1 MNLPK
6 TLAQRS
12 RLAYGLAAVFT
23 ILLGLLWRSRW
34 LPLPGFLAK
43 YGGDALW
50 SVVVFFALGTIFIRA
65 STLKI
70 ASMALVFSWSIEF
83 LQLYHAP
90 WIDSIRSTLMGR
102 LVLGSTF
109 NSPDLIAYLVGI
121 AIGVSVELAL
131 APTNRS

>member
-1 MNLPK
+1 
-6 TLAQRS
+6 
-12 RLAYGLAAVFT
+12 
-23 ILLGLLWRSRW
+23 
-34 LPLPGFLAK
+34 
-43 YGGDALW
+43 
-50 SVVVFFALGTIFIRA
+50 
-65 STLKI
+65 
-70 ASMALVFSWSIEF
+70 MALVFSWSIEF